1 MGLFSFIKE
10 AGEKLLG
17 GNKAQAQAQ
26 AQVQADVNAQVAS
39 QTADLE
45 AAMNIVGYIS
55 KMGLQ
60 VTGLGVVVN
69 TAQGKVTVS
78 GEAADQATREKVV
91 LCCGNTQGIDKVED
105 TMTVK
110 QAAPEAQW
118 HTVVKGDTL
127 WAIAEKFYG
136 KGKGNQYNKIFEANR
151 PMLTNPDKIYPG
163 QTLRIPPLA

>member
-17 GNKAQAQAQ
+17 INKAQAQSSTA
-26 AQVQADVNAQVAS
+26 AAVNAQVAN
-39 QTADLE
+39 QAADLE
-45 AAMNIVGYIS
+45 AAMAIIGYIG

-60 VTGLGVVVN
+60 VSNLSVVVN
-69 TAQGKVTVS
+69 TALGSVKVS

-91 LCCGNTQGIDKVED
+91 LCCGNTRGIEKVED
-105 TMTVK
+105 LMTVK
-110 QAAPEAQW
+110 QEAPAAQW

-136 KGKGNQYNKIFEANR
+136 KGKGNEYNRIFEANK
-151 PMLTNPDKIYPG
+151 PMLSHPDKIYPG
-163 QTLRIPPLA
+163 QALRIPPLG

>member
-1 MGLFSFIKE
+1 MGLFNFIKE

-17 GNKAQAQAQ
+17 GSKAQAQTPA
-26 AQVQADVNAQVAS
+26 AADVSAQVAN
-39 QTADLE
+39 QAADLE
-45 AAMNIVGYIS
+45 AAMNIIGYIN

-60 VTGLGVVVN
+60 VNGLNVIVN
-69 TAQGKVTVS
+69 SAQGKVTVS

-118 HTVVKGDTL
+118 YTVVKGDTL
-127 WAIAEKFYG
+127 WAIAERFYG
-136 KGKGNQYNKIFEANR
+136 KGKGNQYPRIFEANR

-163 QTLRIPPLA
+163 QTLRIPPLS